1 MNKQLLQMEMRTG
14 LVKGS
19 GLLYVVVCFVG
30 ECTNLHKPLCPCR
43 VYGPLEI
50 NVFFVS
56 VSVQERATND
66 PTEGLLILDRY

>member
-30 ECTNLHKPLCPCR
+30 EYTNLHKPLCPCR

-50 NVFFVS
+50 NVLCFC
-56 VSVQERATND
+56 QRPRTGYKRPNRG
-66 PTEGLLILDRY
+66 TLDLR